1 MVNLAQ
7 RAVEYYQY
15 QSEISRF
22 IFDIADKS
30 IFSFN
35 NVKKVTIYRTF
46 LIKLIITRM
55 TQQIT
60 KPITYLIISDEFRQ
74 NCRCS

>member
-35 NVKKVTIYRTF
+35 NVKMVTIYRTF

-60 KPITYLIISDEFRQ
+60 KPITYPIISDESRQ
-74 NCRCS
+74 NYRCS

>member
-35 NVKKVTIYRTF
+35 NVKMVTIYRTS
-46 LIKLIITRM
+46 LNEED
-55 TQQIT
+55 
-60 KPITYLIISDEFRQ
+60 S
-74 NCRCS
+74 